1 MSISFGSRPIFD
13 GGTQRYKAALGTR
26 NSSFNEQQLT
36 LSVHTKQIKILDC
49 DGFAPQVPRHL
60 FSGENPSRILGHAD
74 RTRNIMRATIAMRS
88 ALRPKVMTL
97 YRTRITLADRCSL
110 NIHFLTARKYIRKRQ
125 NGPCGIFTR
134 HRLINA
140 KFTNNLSSLHS
151 CFREVTRLR
160 LGNTR

>member
-1 MSISFGSRPIFD
+1 
-13 GGTQRYKAALGTR
+13 
-26 NSSFNEQQLT
+26 
-36 LSVHTKQIKILDC
+36 
-49 DGFAPQVPRHL
+49 
-60 FSGENPSRILGHAD
+60 
-74 RTRNIMRATIAMRS
+74 MRS

-97 YRTRITLADRCSL
+97 YRTRITFADRCPL

-160 LGNTR
+160 LGNTRGTTRTERHLNSDISVIFLGFNLGHTIVRHIHHRDGNRFAVIGKKTRHANLAPKQSQTIALTHL